1 MEKPTFIGN
10 YKDFIEPDNSH
21 YRGSEELLSI
31 GCPIGKKLGLEKI
44 GIHIET
50 LLPGR
55 RTSWPHAERDEEEF
69 VYVIQG
75 NPHVWI
81 DGNIYELRPG
91 DLVAFPSG
99 TGIAH
104 TFLNNTADICLL
116 LAGGEANKPHNKIF
130 YPMHPER
137 NEQCREKG
145 TMWEDYLKRPLGPHD
160 GFPTKK

>member
-10 YKDFIEPDNSH
+10 YKVFIEPDNSH
-21 YRGSEELLSI
+21 YTGSEELLSI

-55 RTSWPHAERDEEEF
+55 RTSWPHAESDEEEF
-69 VYVIQG
+69 AYIIEG

-81 DGNIYELRPG
+81 DGNAFELKPG
-91 DLVAFPSG
+91 DFVAFPSG

-104 TFLNNTADICLL
+104 TFLNNTNSICLL
-116 LAGGEANKPHNKIF
+116 LVGGETNKPYNKIF

-137 NEQCREKG
+137 NKQCLEKG
-145 TMWEDYLKRPLGPHD
+145 TYWENNPKRPLGSHD
-160 GFPTKK
+160 GIPTK